1 MWRHVATLPGVL
13 LPKKLTNFRIDEELL
28 AQLEAIRIKDG
39 IPVSEQVRR
48 GIVMWVDSKS
58 GKIKAERKR
67 AVTRKRS

>member
-1 MWRHVATLPGVL
+1 M
-13 LPKKLTNFRIDEELL
+13 PKKLTNFRIDEELL